1 MKKVSMQISCS
12 PKKSN
17 AEKNS
22 TTLKEISRKLIVCLI
37 ACFPIFSFGQN
48 GSAGNPFTQLGQAQ
62 SITAEGV
69 YYFNLTGT
77 TFSTYVKTGGWVQVA
92 IDFAGSTGGAMPQGN
107 SLTNTTRG
115 ILSSAAL
122 LKLGSATKARIY
134 VSTGQLDVQNTNAT
148 ILSRI
153 VNNQALH
160 KGGNDNGINNWTGT
174 NTLSASFSA
183 GGCNAASNNGLHQ
196 RVIHVACNGS
206 GVHWIPVDNMRQIRN
221 NLGEIPSSNYFQL
234 LVQAPAVAVVNGPT
248 INTQPSNSA
257 QNLCLN
263 SPATGLSVSATGT
276 GTITYQWYKNT
287 TASTAG
293 GTLISGATGTSY
305 TPPTTVAGTA
315 YYYVIATNSQG
326 NTTSTISGAVIVSNP
341 SLSGT
346 ASSNQTI
353 CSGSSP
359 TAISLSG
366 NTGSIQ
372 WQSSTDN
379 ITFTPISGATGSTL
393 TSAQMGSLSSV
404 RYYRAIVTSGACSS
418 AISNVVTINVTAPP
432 SITVTSGSNCGTGSV
447 SLSAST
453 ASGTINWYA
462 ASSGGSILASGNSFN
477 TPSISATTT
486 YYVDV
491 TSSGCT
497 STPRIAATAT
507 INNIPQNATNVP
519 TSIEYLVVGGG
530 GGGGFDGAG
539 GGGGG
544 QVKTGSMT
552 LNAGSYAVTIG
563 TGGANA
569 TSVGSQASDGG
580 TTTFNTP
587 TPISSIGGGGGGS
600 KQANGRP
607 GANGGGAGHHANTIR
622 TGGTSSVG
630 GFSGGNNGPTTATSG
645 SGGGGGGGAA
655 GSGSVGPA
663 GNGGAGVASSITG
676 TLAYYGGGGGGGS
689 HNGLGTGIGGI
700 GGGGTGGR
708 GNSPLATA
716 GSPNTGGGGGGAGV
730 ADGTNP
736 GRPGGSGV
744 VIIRYAGTPV
754 ATGGIIT
761 QNGGYTIHTFNSNG
775 TFAYNGA
782 QSGAVVPNASICGP
796 GLVTLSGTTGSGM
809 TLDWYDAAIGGTLLS
824 SGTINY
830 TTPVLTSTT
839 VYYVAVRNTSTGCTS
854 ASRTA
859 VTVTINGTAGI
870 SANQTICSD
879 ELANPI
885 VLSNPSGSIQ
895 WQSSNDNVS
904 FINIS
909 GQNSS
914 TLDAA
919 TIGNLNATKYYRALI
934 TNGACSATTPVHT
947 ITVNPVNINATIS
960 TNDLVW
966 RGILNNNW
974 EGAGNWYL
982 FDGTNYSVSNAA
994 PTNLNNV
1001 VIPANQSC
1009 VLNQPV
1015 MGSLNSSVKNITIDS
1030 GATVTAS
1037 NGTLSV
1043 NGNFINHGSFIQ
1055 GTGTVKMVGSNPTDS
1070 IVCDGL
1076 TNTFYNLTIEKING
1090 NHVQLNAAIAITNQL
1105 SLINKDLFLNGNV
1118 IDLGN
1123 SGQLINE
1130 GSGHR
1135 VYCDCSSGYIQ
1146 RTASISAIQ
1155 TTNPGNLG
1163 LTFNTT
1169 GNQLGTT
1176 VIRRR
1181 HSRAGSF
1188 GLGSVSGTT
1197 PGVYRIYEV
1206 IPQFNGSDYTAGADP
1221 GLNLNLEFAYLNEEI
1236 GSEISSLETDFGI
1249 FRSTNLGN
1257 TWNAHFGTVNT
1268 TSNVV
1273 SISNFDAFSWV
1284 TVGPNTVT
1292 ALPVELTSFQANCK
1306 EDGTTAITWVTASE
1320 YNSSHFELE
1329 KSRDGLSW
1337 ASEGIIAAAGN
1348 SINTI
1353 NYELTDS
1360 DRNTTMVYY
1369 LLHQYDNDGE
1379 KTTYGPVS
1387 IDCGFEDLVNFYT
1400 FPNPG
1405 TSGFSLYFNAGEA
1418 SGKAKLT
1425 VYDSDGRKMIENE
1438 TEIAKG
1444 NNVIQMNNE
1453 PLNPGFYFIQLQID
1467 EGLPYW
1473 TEHVVK

>member
-1 MKKVSMQISCS
+1 MAGGTGGGGAGGR
-12 PKKSN
+12 SN
-17 AEKNS
+17 ALNGTAGAANTGGGGGGGGANGSSSGNGGNGGSGVLIIKYAGSPIATGGVITQVGGYTIHKFNS
-22 TTLKEISRKLIVCLI
+22 TGSFAFSGSSTANISDVS
-37 ACFPIFSFGQN
+37 ACNPSSFTIN
-48 GSAGNPFTQLGQAQ
+48 GVVSAGYTLDWYDAP
-62 SITAEGV
+62 
-69 YYFNLTGT
+69 
-77 TFSTYVKTGGWVQVA
+77 TGGNLLSYGTSSFTTPILNASTIYYVSVRN
-92 IDFAGSTGGAMPQGN
+92 ISTGCV
-107 SLTNTTRG
+107 
-115 ILSSAAL
+115 
-122 LKLGSATKARIY
+122 SATRTPVNASIY
-134 VSTGQLDVQNTNAT
+134 TSP
-148 ILSRI
+148 
-153 VNNQALH
+153 
-160 KGGNDNGINNWTGT
+160 
-174 NTLSASFSA
+174 TLSADQTICA
-183 GGCNAASNNGLHQ
+183 G
-196 RVIHVACNGS
+196 
-206 GVHWIPVDNMRQIRN
+206 
-221 NLGEIPSSNYFQL
+221 
-234 LVQAPAVAVVNGPT
+234 
-248 INTQPSNSA
+248 TQPS
-257 QNLCLN
+257 
-263 SPATGLSVSATGT
+263 P
-276 GTITYQWYKNT
+276 
-287 TASTAG
+287 
-293 GTLISGATGTSY
+293 ISLT
-305 TPPTTVAGTA
+305 
-315 YYYVIATNSQG
+315 
-326 NTTSTISGAVIVSNP
+326 
-341 SLSGT
+341 
-346 ASSNQTI
+346 
-353 CSGSSP
+353 GSS
-359 TAISLSG
+359 
-366 NTGSIQ
+366 GSIQ
-372 WQSSTDN
+372 WQVSTDN
-379 ITFTPISGATGSTL
+379 VSFSNISGATTSVLSST
-393 TSAQMGSLSSV
+393 QMGILNST
-404 RYYRAIVTSGACSS
+404 RYYKALITGGACG
-418 AISNVVTINVTAPP
+418 
-432 SITVTSGSNCGTGSV
+432 SITSSTVTVSVISPSTISTTPGTNCGPGV
-447 SLSAST
+447 IALSANV
-453 ASGTINWYA
+453 SGGGIINWY
-462 ASSGGSILASGNSFN
+462 SGITGGPSLSTGSNFI
-477 TPSISATTT
+477 TPLLSTTTT
-486 YYVDV
+486 YYVEN
-491 TSSGCT
+491 TENGCT
-497 STPRIAATAT
+497 SSPRIAVTAT
-507 INNIPQNATNVP
+507 INTIPQNATNVP

-563 TGGANA
+563 AGGANA

-600 KQANGRP
+600 KQANGKP

-630 GFSGGNNGPTTATSG
+630 GFSGGNNGPTTATAG
-645 SGGGGGGGAA
+645 FGGGGGGGAA
-655 GSGSVGPA
+655 GAGTAGPA

-676 TLAYYGGGGGGGS
+676 TLSYYGGGGGGGS
-689 HNGLGTGIGGI
+689 YNGQGTGVGGI

-716 GSPNTGGGGGGAGV
+716 GAPNTGGGGGGAGEAV
-730 ADGTNP
+730 SNP
-736 GRPGGSGV
+736 GKAGGSGV
-744 VIIRYAGTPV
+744 VIVRYAGTPI

-782 QSGAVVPNASICGP
+782 QSGAIVPNASNCGP
-796 GLVTLSGTTGSGM
+796 GSVTLSGTAAAGM
-809 TLDWYDAAIGGTLLS
+809 TLDWYDAATGGTLLS
-824 SGTINY
+824 SGTLNY

-839 VYYVAVRNTSTGCTS
+839 VYYVSVRNTSTGCTS
-854 ASRTA
+854 AARSA
-859 VTVTINGTAGI
+859 VTVTINGSAGI
-870 SANQTICSD
+870 SANQTICSGQ
-879 ELANPI
+879 LPNAI
-885 VLSNPSGSIQ
+885 VLNNPSGSIQ

-904 FINIS
+904 FTNIS
-909 GQNSS
+909 GQTSS
-914 TLDAA
+914 TLSAV
-919 TIGNLNATKYYRALI
+919 TIGNLNATKYFRALI

-947 ITVNPVNINATIS
+947 ITVNPVNINGTIS

-966 RGILNNNW
+966 RGTLDNNW
-974 EGAGNWYL
+974 EVAGNWSL
-982 FDGTNYSVSNAA
+982 FDGTNYSTSNAT
-994 PTNLNNV
+994 PTNINNV
-1001 VIPANQSC
+1001 VIPANQNC

-1015 MGSLNSSVKNITIDS
+1015 MGSSNSSVKNITIDS
-1030 GATVTAS
+1030 GAILTAS
-1037 NGTLSV
+1037 NGILSV

-1135 VYCDCSSGYIQ
+1135 VYCDSASGYIQ
-1146 RTASISAIQ
+1146 RTAAIGATQ
-1155 TTNPGNLG
+1155 TINPGNLG

-1188 GLGSVSGTT
+1188 GLGSISGTT
-1197 PGVYRIYEV
+1197 PGIYRIFEV
-1206 IPQFNGSDYTAGADP
+1206 IPQFNGADYTAGADP
-1221 GLNLNLEFAYLNEEI
+1221 GLNLNLEFTYLNEEI

-1249 FRSTNLGN
+1249 FRSINSGN

-1273 SISNFDAFSWV
+1273 SISNFDAFSWI

-1320 YNSSHFELE
+1320 HNSSHFELE

-1360 DRNTTMVYY
+1360 DRNATMVYY

-1387 IDCGFEDLVNFYT
+1387 IDCDFEAGINFYT

-1405 TSGFSLYFNAGEA
+1405 TSDFSLYFNAGEA
-1418 SGKAKLT
+1418 SGKAKLI

-1453 PLNPGFYFIQLQID
+1453 PLKPGVYFIQLQID
-1467 EGLPYW
+1467 EGLSYW
-1473 TEHVVK
+1473 TKHVIK